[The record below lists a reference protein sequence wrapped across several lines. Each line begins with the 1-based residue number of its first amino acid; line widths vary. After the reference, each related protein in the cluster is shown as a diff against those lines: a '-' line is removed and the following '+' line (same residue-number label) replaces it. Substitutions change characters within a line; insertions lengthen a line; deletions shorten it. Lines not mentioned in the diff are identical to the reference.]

1 MRAFEHTITVSDY
14 LPRQAGLPLIL
25 SFRLLLLVALSVCA
39 VWPHNTLASDKLQLR
54 QEHIDHLR
62 TLESLRDGDLNKE
75 LLNNNRALR
84 DRVVLVTFFASWCP
98 PCLDEFIALN
108 DIQRKLGSESFTIVA
123 VNVFEEFDEN
133 DEIRMDNFFR
143 KTQPEFTVV
152 KGTEQSKKLFGD
164 INRIPTLI
172 VFDKNGNEA
181 FNFIHARGA
190 TKRSVDST
198 ELLNAIR
205 PHL

>member
-1 MRAFEHTITVSDY
+1 
-14 LPRQAGLPLIL
+14 LII
-25 SFRLLLLVALSVCA
+25 F
-39 VWPHNTLASDKLQLR
+39 
-54 QEHIDHLR
+54 
-62 TLESLRDGDLNKE
+62 
-75 LLNNNRALR
+75 
-84 DRVVLVTFFASWCP
+84 
-98 PCLDEFIALN
+98 
-108 DIQRKLGSESFTIVA
+108 
-123 VNVFEEFDEN
+123 
-133 DEIRMDNFFR
+133 
-143 KTQPEFTVV
+143 VV

-198 ELLNAIR
+198 ELLDAIR